1 MKLNIS
7 QKNRASIALFFIFI
21 IYLLESS
28 SLLFYVKLPLFQFYW
43 KPLVHLI
50 VIFVI
55 LTFPRPRPK
64 SKLKMKENINY
75 WAFNFAAIYIIVYSL
90 AGLIDGFGK
99 SPYSHTPLG
108 ILNNLFYIFSILVAR
123 ELVRSYVV
131 NTFVKKENFLFFI
144 LISLFMT
151 IISISFS
158 KFENLKNVKDF
169 VMFFAKD
176 FAPDL
181 SKSLISTYFVFI
193 GGAGPSIIYQ
203 GLIETFE
210 WLSPIL
216 PNLKWITMALVGVMV
231 PIFSL
236 SALQGY
242 YLKEMKLLKHQEEED
257 LLGWIITSVAS
268 ILLIW
273 FTVGVFP
280 IFPSVIAT
288 GSMEPMIKPG
298 DVILIKRVN
307 IDDLKVGDVIQFKR
321 ENILI
326 SHRIIEIVKKDNII
340 CYRTKGD
347 NNSVA
352 DSELVK
358 PQDIKGKIIKV
369 VPKIGWPTL
378 LLKSRNKVPLE
389 KVQF

>member
-1 MKLNIS
+1 MKINIS

-21 IYLLESS
+21 NYLLESS

-158 KFENLKNVKDF
+158 KFENLKNVKDC

-242 YLKEMKLLKHQEEED
+242 YLKEMKSLKHQEEED